1 MKLSL
6 PTKILSGA
14 LVAMSVGA
22 AVVGAQSTD
31 TTKTKMNHL
40 KFDPTVRAEEIKLIN
55 AGDYNAW
62 AAYEKAQG
70 HDKIL
75 EKITAENFPTL
86 KDIET
91 ALEAKDFAKAKELGQ
106 KLGLPTPGKM
116 KREMRREMRQEFRGE
131 LKAQI
136 DKLSDSVKA
145 ELKAA
150 HQAKD
155 PEKVRSILE
164 ANGITMPEPPFFKN
178 LPDSVKTE
186 LKAAMKSGDRSK
198 VESILKANGITLP
211 AHPEGH
217 PAEDDSA
224 PDSK

>member
-22 AVVGAQSTD
+22 AVVGAQSTE
-31 TTKTKMNHL
+31 TTKTQKNPL
-40 KFDPTVRAEEIKLIN
+40 RYDPTVRAEEIKLIK

-70 HDKIL
+70 RDKIL
-75 EKITAENFPTL
+75 KKITAENFPTL
-86 KDIET
+86 QQIKT
-91 ALEAKDFAKAKELGQ
+91 ALEAKDFAKANELRQ
-106 KLGLPTPGKM
+106 KLGLTTPGKM
-116 KREMRREMRQEFRGE
+116 KKAMRREMRQEFRDE

-150 HQAKD
+150 HKSKD

-164 ANGITMPEPPFFKN
+164 ANGITMPERPFLKD
-178 LPDSVKTE
+178 LPETARTA
-186 LKAAMKSGDRSK
+186 LNAAMKSGDRTK
-198 VESILKANGITLP
+198 VDEILKANGITPP
-211 AHPEGH
+211 ALH
-217 PAEDDSA
+217 
-224 PDSK
+224 

>member
-14 LVAMSVGA
+14 LVAISVGA

-31 TTKTKMNHL
+31 TTKTKKNYL
-40 KFDPTVRAEEIKLIN
+40 RFDPTVRAEETKLVK

-70 HDKIL
+70 HDKVL

-86 KDIET
+86 KEIEA

-150 HQAKD
+150 HESKD

-164 ANGITMPEPPFFKN
+164 ANGINMPEPPFFKE
-178 LPDSVKTE
+178 LPATAKTE
-186 LKAAMKSGDRSK
+186 LKAAMKAGDRAK
-198 VESILKANGITLP
+198 VDQILKANGITLP
-211 AHPEGH
+211 AHHEGD

-224 PDSK
+224 PNS

>member
-14 LVAMSVGA
+14 LVTMSVGA

-31 TTKTKMNHL
+31 ATKTTKNHL
-40 KFDPTVRAEEIKLIN
+40 KFDPTVRAEEIKLIK

-62 AAYEKAQG
+62 SAYEKAQG

-75 EKITAENFPTL
+75 KKITAENFPTL
-86 KDIET
+86 KDLET

-116 KREMRREMRQEFRGE
+116 KMHMKHEMRQEFRGE

-150 HQAKD
+150 HEAKD

-164 ANGITMPEPPFFKN
+164 ANGITMPEPPFFKD
-178 LPDSVKTE
+178 LPDTAKTE

-198 VESILKANGITLP
+198 VDEILKANGITLP
-211 AHPEGH
+211 SHHGGH

-224 PDSK
+224 PNS